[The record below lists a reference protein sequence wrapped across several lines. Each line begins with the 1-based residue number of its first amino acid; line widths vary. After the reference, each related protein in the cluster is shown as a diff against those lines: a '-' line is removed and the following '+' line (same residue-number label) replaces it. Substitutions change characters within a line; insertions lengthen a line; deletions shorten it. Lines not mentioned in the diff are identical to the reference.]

1 MDKDQIIQLRN
12 HHLKQGRNNDRRPIY
27 PITKAECIIGDVG
40 GGVEKVDTL
49 PEKGEEGK
57 IYYNNADGIYYV
69 YDKKGFTAIGSDIEK
84 VISLPFEGE
93 EGKIYYHTIRKQ
105 YYTYDTE
112 KGFTNLSIPTMLYGK
127 TPRNNSVHPEQYEAY
142 NLEPNKYYDFDT
154 FYTINIYTTPLPVRI
169 YFEDINNQNVINSYV
184 FRMTIPSTGGV
195 NITLNN
201 LTIPNSAKEILD
213 NLVPTHRYEFNVF
226 GKVLLV
232 TDITA
237 TSN

>member
-1 MDKDQIIQLRN
+1 MKPKRIFTRN
-12 HHLKQGRNNDRRPIY
+12 VFGKPVELGG
-27 PITKAECIIGDVG
+27 AG

-57 IYYNNADGIYYV
+57 IYYNTSDGTYYG

-84 VISLPFEGE
+84 VRALNTGE
-93 EGKIYYHTIRKQ
+93 EGKIYYNINNKQ
-105 YYTYDTE
+105 YYKYDVE
-112 KGFTNLSIPTMLYGK
+112 NGFTNLSIPTMLYGK
-127 TPRNNSVHPEQYEAY
+127 TPTNRSASPTQFDIYY
-142 NLEPNKYYDFDT
+142 LEPNEYYDFDT
-154 FYTINIYTTPLPVRI
+154 FYTTSLYTTPLPVRI
-169 YFEDINNQNVINSYV
+169 YFNDINNQKVVNSYV

-237 TSN
+237 TN

>member
-27 PITKAECIIGDVG
+27 PITKAECIIGGAG
-40 GGVEKVDTL
+40 GGVQKVDTL

-57 IYYNNADGIYYV
+57 IYYN
-69 YDKKGFTAIGSDIEK
+69 
-84 VISLPFEGE
+84 ISN
-93 EGKIYYHTIRKQ
+93 KQ
-105 YYTYDTE
+105 YYKYDAE
-112 KGFTNLSIPTMLYGK
+112 NGFTNLSITPMLYGK
-127 TPRNNSVHPEQYEAY
+127 TPRNDSAHPERYDVY
-142 NLEPNKYYDFDT
+142 SLEPNEYYDFDT
-154 FYTINIYTTPLPVRI
+154 FYTTSLHITPLPVKI
-169 YFEDINNQNVINSYV
+169 NFKEINNQKVVNSYV

-213 NLVPTHRYEFNVF
+213 NLVPGHRYEFNVF
-226 GKVLLV
+226 GRVLLV

-237 TSN
+237 AS